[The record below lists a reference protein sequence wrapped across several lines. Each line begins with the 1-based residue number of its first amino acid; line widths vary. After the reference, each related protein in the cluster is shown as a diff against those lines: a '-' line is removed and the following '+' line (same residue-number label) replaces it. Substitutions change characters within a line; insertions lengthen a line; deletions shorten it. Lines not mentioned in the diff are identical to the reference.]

1 VSSDGHTELRT
12 EMSEQAP
19 QPDTSEQ
26 AQQPQISEH
35 PPQPRVRP
43 KPPGE
48 PLSPTVAQPAA
59 TQTPS
64 ASGAPAREV
73 QLQSLRAFY
82 GRAEQVKGIDLEFKA
97 NQATA
102 IIGPSGCGKSTMI
115 RCINRMHEEI
125 PGARADGRV
134 LLDGVD
140 VYGPSVDVVAVR
152 RAIGM
157 VFQKPNPFPTMSIF
171 DNVASGMRLTGA
183 RRRGE
188 ELRAKVESALVA
200 AGLWEEVKDRL
211 SEPGVGLSGGQQQRL
226 CIARS
231 LAVDP
236 EVILMDEPCSA
247 LDPIATLKI
256 EELIA
261 ELKGRVTIVIV
272 THNMQQAARVADRT
286 AFMLDGELVEVGQTQ
301 EIFTNPSDSRT
312 EEYVTGKFG

>member
-1 VSSDGHTELRT
+1 MTSDGSSLPTA
-12 EMSEQAP
+12 EMEPDDLLEPGHARAP
-19 QPDTSEQ
+19 EPRP
-26 AQQPQISEH
+26 AKPH
-35 PPQPRVRP
+35 P
-43 KPPGE
+43 
-48 PLSPTVAQPAA
+48 VAQA
-59 TQTPS
+59 TD
-64 ASGAPAREV
+64 AGAVKAKQGLSVRLE
-73 QLQSLRAFY
+73 QLKAFY
-82 GRAEQVKGIDLEFKA
+82 GSSEQVKGLDLEFRA
-97 NQATA
+97 NEVTA

-125 PGARADGRV
+125 PGAHAEGRV
-134 LLDGVD
+134 LLDDFD
-140 VYGPSVDVVAVR
+140 VYDPSVDVVAVR

-171 DNVASGMRLTGA
+171 DNVASGLRLSS
-183 RRRGE
+183 RGRGDLHKKVQDA
-188 ELRAKVESALVA
+188 LRG
-200 AGLWEEVKDRL
+200 AGLWDEVSGRL
-211 SEPGVGLSGGQQQRL
+211 SEPGAGLSGGQQQRL

-261 ELKGRVTIVIV
+261 ELKQRVTIVIV

-286 AFMLDGELVEVGQTQ
+286 AFMLSGQLIEVGPTQ
-301 EIFTNPSDSRT
+301 EIFTTPNDSRT